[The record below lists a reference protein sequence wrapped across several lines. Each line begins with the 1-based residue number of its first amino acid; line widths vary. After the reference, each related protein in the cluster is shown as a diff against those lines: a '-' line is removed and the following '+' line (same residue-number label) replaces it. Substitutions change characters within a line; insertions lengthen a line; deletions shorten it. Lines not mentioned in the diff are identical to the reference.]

1 MHDKYCEVASAVRQN
16 AEKLKKVLSSV
27 IMATESSGKKLLLPL
42 EQVQSASLT
51 NISMRMGWL
60 SMTAMQKLLQEDP

>member
-1 MHDKYCEVASAVRQN
+1 MHDKYCEVASAARQN

-42 EQVQSASLT
+42 EQVSLT